1 MGPFGHV
8 YGAVGEGVG
17 RVSRGGGG
25 GRMGVAGDGE
35 EGVGEGKGIGLVR
48 FVKQGV
54 LMNRSGRRKLK

>member
-25 GRMGVAGDGE
+25 GRMGVTGNGE
-35 EGVGEGKGIGLVR
+35 EVVGEGKGTGLVR
-48 FVKQGV
+48 FVKQAD
-54 LMNRSGRRKLK
+54 LDESF